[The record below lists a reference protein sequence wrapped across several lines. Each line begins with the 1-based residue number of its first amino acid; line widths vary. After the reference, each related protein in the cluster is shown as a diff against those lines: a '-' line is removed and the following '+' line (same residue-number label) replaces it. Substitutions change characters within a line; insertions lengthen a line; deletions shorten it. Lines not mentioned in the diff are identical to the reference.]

1 MALLSVSLL
10 IIFIIC
16 HISIFLFQINALKW
30 DTVRE
35 RGMTIS
41 LLVWGAYRKP
51 VTHEFVKPEKLKSLV
66 LLDKIRWYSLLL
78 GIGIYAILLILSWI

>member
-16 HISIFLFQINALKW
+16 HISIFLLQINALKW

-51 VTHEFVKPEKLKSLV
+51 FTHEFVKPEKLKSLV
-66 LLDKIRWYSLLL
+66 LLDQIRWCSLLL
-78 GIGIYAILLILSWI
+78 GIGIYAILLILS